1 MQIDSFF
8 SAMKKLY
15 FLFVSIMLLGITT
28 VKAQNSEHFRF
39 GVKAGV
45 NVSKVSLES
54 DAFKADNRLGYF
66 VGPIMYMKLPIPG
79 LGLNLSAL
87 YSHQEAKVSDSSV
100 KHNTLDIPLNFRY
113 ALPLT
118 EDSNIFVEAG
128 PQIAFTLGDKAF
140 KEVEYFGKFKDS
152 ALSANIG
159 FGFSIDHMQAVIGYN
174 IPLGKTGDFNS
185 QYFEKVFHTTCKE
198 KRWQVSL
205 TYFF

>member
-1 MQIDSFF
+1 
-8 SAMKKLY
+8 MKKLY

-100 KHNTLDIPLNFRY
+100 KHNTLDIPLNVRY

-128 PQIAFTLGDKAF
+128 PQIAFTLGDNAF

-205 TYFF
+205 AYFF

>member
-1 MQIDSFF
+1 
-8 SAMKKLY
+8 
-15 FLFVSIMLLGITT
+15 MLLGITT

-100 KHNTLDIPLNFRY
+100 KHNTLDIPLNVRY

-198 KRWQVSL
+198 KCWQVSL
-205 TYFF
+205 AYFF

>member
-205 TYFF
+205 AYLF

>member
-100 KHNTLDIPLNFRY
+100 KHNTLDIPLNVRY

>member
-1 MQIDSFF
+1 
-8 SAMKKLY
+8 MKKLY

-100 KHNTLDIPLNFRY
+100 KHNTLDIPLNVRY

-118 EDSNIFVEAG
+118 EDSNIFVEVG

-205 TYFF
+205 AYFF

>member
-1 MQIDSFF
+1 MVCS
-8 SAMKKLY
+8 
-15 FLFVSIMLLGITT
+15 
-28 VKAQNSEHFRF
+28 
-39 GVKAGV
+39 
-45 NVSKVSLES
+45 
-54 DAFKADNRLGYF
+54 
-66 VGPIMYMKLPIPG
+66 P
-79 LGLNLSAL
+79 
-87 YSHQEAKVSDSSV
+87 KVSDSSV
-100 KHNTLDIPLNFRY
+100 KHNTLDIPLNVRY

-205 TYFF
+205 AYFF

>member
-8 SAMKKLY
+8 SAMKELY

-100 KHNTLDIPLNFRY
+100 KHNTLDIPLNVRY

-118 EDSNIFVEAG
+118 EDSNIFVEVG

-205 TYFF
+205 AYFF

>member
-100 KHNTLDIPLNFRY
+100 KHNTLDIPLNVRY

-205 TYFF
+205 AYFF

>member
-100 KHNTLDIPLNFRY
+100 KHNTLDIPLNVRY

-118 EDSNIFVEAG
+118 EDSNIFVEVG

-205 TYFF
+205 AYFF

>member
-205 TYFF
+205 AYFF

>member
-1 MQIDSFF
+1 
-8 SAMKKLY
+8 MKKLSLL
-15 FLFVSIMLLGITT
+15 FLGMMLLGATT

-66 VGPIMYMKLPIPG
+66 LGPIVYMKLPAPG
-79 LGLNLSAL
+79 VSLNAAAL
-87 YSHQEAKVSDSSV
+87 YSHMEAKLSNETA
-100 KHNTLDIPLNFRY
+100 KHNTLDIPLNVRY

-128 PQIAFTLGDKAF
+128 PQFAFTLGDDTFKF
-140 KEVEYFGKFKDS
+140 KENDLKNVDWKFKNT

-159 FGFSIDHMQAVIGYN
+159 FGFTVSHLQAVLGYN
-174 IPLGKTGDFNS
+174 IPLGKTGDFEWES
-185 QYFEKVFHTTCKE
+185 SEGKIFHTTSKA

-205 TYFF
+205 AYFF